1 MSSRPGQTFCSWN
14 VIIILFPGVKCR
26 RRTRTRRASCVDLLL
41 AMEQVEDGKGIGAL
55 EVLKKE
61 KSSEEFR
68 ALLSEQPDDEIAVL
82 GKIATDTTLEF
93 LFPNAKSMCRVVGV
107 GLDYSHVILSTKL
120 SVTVFGT
127 SMQEWLEARTRA
139 LDESSGYLGMVF
151 KFPVLQP
158 APQPPGELLTGQE
171 ASRKFGVGLEGTH
184 VYYSYAGGG
193 KKVVARCPLL
203 WELAIVLLRQKY
215 EEEDHRHHHVQGLS
229 EKGETESTTEIETK
243 SPMVLQDRWSE
254 LLSTYYKN
262 GEPVCGAP
270 RGKFRKIEQ
279 RVAVHPM
286 ADGSFTN
293 MKNETIDPPLDL
305 ADAQI
310 SAQFIFNFSYNSD
323 DMGNERKIEVTNRTK
338 CDLGEHGFK
347 VDETDRFGW
356 YQDDVRIS
364 LQCKEESNP
373 SMLQGY
379 EFSGGG
385 VERRLAENSS
395 IDDDDE
401 QHLDTNT
408 NVLHELEHSNGFTEG
423 LLISKIMEEERATG
437 DTAIMEKTFNILG
450 KQNLGGFCALNHSC
464 GSTVT
469 YTLMFK
475 TTLPDS
481 IWRPSVRKSLL
492 NCGLCLPVW
501 GEVMGSWELLN
512 EVECASYQLK
522 VERRLQEKLNKV
534 LPEEE
539 RTYRNDMFMR
549 NTVRQMYKV
558 PLFVNHTMSYFL
570 VR

>member
-1 MSSRPGQTFCSWN
+1 
-14 VIIILFPGVKCR
+14 
-26 RRTRTRRASCVDLLL
+26 
-41 AMEQVEDGKGIGAL
+41 
-55 EVLKKE
+55 
-61 KSSEEFR
+61 
-68 ALLSEQPDDEIAVL
+68 
-82 GKIATDTTLEF
+82 
-93 LFPNAKSMCRVVGV
+93 
-107 GLDYSHVILSTKL
+107 
-120 SVTVFGT
+120 
-127 SMQEWLEARTRA
+127 
-139 LDESSGYLGMVF
+139 
-151 KFPVLQP
+151 
-158 APQPPGELLTGQE
+158 
-171 ASRKFGVGLEGTH
+171 
-184 VYYSYAGGG
+184 
-193 KKVVARCPLL
+193 
-203 WELAIVLLRQKY
+203 
-215 EEEDHRHHHVQGLS
+215 
-229 EKGETESTTEIETK
+229 
-243 SPMVLQDRWSE
+243 
-254 LLSTYYKN
+254 
-262 GEPVCGAP
+262 
-270 RGKFRKIEQ
+270 
-279 RVAVHPM
+279 
-286 ADGSFTN
+286 
-293 MKNETIDPPLDL
+293 
-305 ADAQI
+305 
-310 SAQFIFNFSYNSD
+310 
-323 DMGNERKIEVTNRTK
+323 
-338 CDLGEHGFK
+338 
-347 VDETDRFGW
+347 
-356 YQDDVRIS
+356 
-364 LQCKEESNP
+364 
-373 SMLQGY
+373 MLQGY

-437 DTAIMEKTFNILG
+437 DTATMEKTFNFLG

-481 IWRPSVRKSLL
+481 IWKPSVRKSLL

-539 RTYRNDMFMR
+539 RTYRNDIFMR